1 MMLIILL
8 KIIKNFEIIIII
20 TIIIKLF
27 IIDNYVVIL
36 LKNNCQNTEQPVP
49 RNTHMRVYAV

>member
-1 MMLIILL
+1 MIQCTMLIILL

-36 LKNNCQNTEQPVP
+36 LKNNGRNTEQPVP
-49 RNTHMRVYAV
+49 G